1 MTRDYLM
8 RLLRKEDRDSRN
20 QIRLKGSNVFD
31 RGYFLG
37 RAHAAS
43 ELLKRL
49 QLEPRRAKK

>member
-1 MTRDYLM
+1 MTREYLM

-20 QIRLKGSNVFD
+20 VLRRCQTEFG
-31 RGYFLG
+31 RGYNLG

-49 QLEPRRAKK
+49 QCEPRRKAK